1 MHRDYRFNNVKIYA
15 EITGWGKCLPPA
27 IMTNDDLATF
37 LETSDEWI
45 ETRTGIKER
54 RVSHVGTS
62 HLATIAA
69 LNALAAADVDPN
81 DLDLILVGT
90 CTADE
95 IIPNVAS
102 AVQQRIGAKYAAAFD
117 LNAAC
122 SSFLYGMHY
131 ATQAIRTG
139 AHKKV
144 LIIGAERLTRIL
156 DWTKRESAVLFGDGA
171 GAMVLE
177 ASESECGLLA
187 SHVTCDADAR
197 DVLALEFGLSFDR
210 FGFDGIMPFNFV
222 GQEIFKRAV
231 KGMNIAI
238 EKVFAETGL
247 STDDIDSL
255 IPHQANKRLIDYLAK
270 MCNVPEDK
278 TFINIQKYGNTSSA
292 TLPIAFCEA
301 VEQGMV
307 KPGDTIVSA
316 VFGGGLTCG
325 AGIIKWG
332 QRITPKRDNNLQ
344 LESNGQS
351 ALDLILPLHL
361 NTKAAWEKRQHD

>member
-1 MHRDYRFNNVKIYA
+1 MKKYA

-27 IMTNDDLATF
+27 VMTNDDLATF
-37 LETSDEWI
+37 LDTSDEWI
-45 ETRTGIKER
+45 VSRTGISER

-62 HLATIAA
+62 KLATVAA
-69 LNALAAADVDPN
+69 QNALAAAGLNPDDI
-81 DLDLILVGT
+81 DLIIVGT

-102 AVQQRIGAKYAAAFD
+102 AVQQNIGAPNAAAFD

-122 SSFLYGMHY
+122 SSFLYAMHV
-131 ATQAIRTG
+131 ATQAIQTG

-144 LIIGAERLTRIL
+144 LLIGAERLTRIL

-177 ASESECGLLA
+177 ASDEEVGLLA
-187 SHVTCDADAR
+187 SHISCDADAR
-197 DVLALEFGLSFDR
+197 DVLSLDFGLSFDR
-210 FGFDGIMPFNFV
+210 FGFDGIMQFDFV

-231 KGMNIAI
+231 KGMNAAV
-238 EKVFAETGL
+238 EKVFQQTGL
-247 STDDIDSL
+247 STEDVDAL

-270 MCNVPEDK
+270 LCKVPSEK
-278 TFINIQKYGNTSSA
+278 TVINIQNYGNTSSA

-301 VEQGMV
+301 VENGTV

-325 AGIIKWG
+325 AGLIRWG
-332 QRITPKRDNNLQ
+332 QRVTPINPPIYELEPTDLTALDMIVPMHEKTAAAWAKRD
-344 LESNGQS
+344 
-351 ALDLILPLHL
+351 
-361 NTKAAWEKRQHD
+361 K

>member
-1 MHRDYRFNNVKIYA
+1 MKKYA
-15 EITGWGKCLPPA
+15 EVTGWGKCLPPA
-27 IMTNDDLATF
+27 VLTNDDLATF
-37 LETSDEWI
+37 LDTSDEWI
-45 ETRTGIKER
+45 SSRTGIFER

-62 HLATIAA
+62 ELATIAA
-69 LNALAAADVDPN
+69 RNALAAADLDPEAI
-81 DLDLILVGT
+81 DLIIVGT

-102 AVQQRIGAKYAAAFD
+102 AVQRNIGNTRAAAFD
-117 LNAAC
+117 ANAAC
-122 SSFLYGMHY
+122 SSFLYAMHF
-131 ATQAIRTG
+131 ATQAIKTG
-139 AHKKV
+139 AHQKV

-156 DWTKRESAVLFGDGA
+156 DWSKRESAVLFGDGA

-177 ASESECGLLA
+177 ASDNPNGLLA

-231 KGMNIAI
+231 RGMSVAV

-247 STDDIDSL
+247 TTADIDVL
-255 IPHQANKRLIDYLAK
+255 IPHQANKRLIDFLAK
-270 MCNVPEDK
+270 LCNVPSEK

-292 TLPIAFCEA
+292 TLPIAYSEA
-301 VEQGMV
+301 LEQGMV
-307 KPGDTIVSA
+307 KPNDKVISA

-325 AGIIKWG
+325 AGLIQWG
-332 QRITPKRDNNLQ
+332 DRVTPLQ
-344 LESNGQS
+344 PNDHQLPSAGQS
-351 ALDLILPLHL
+351 GLDLIVPLYEK
-361 NTKAAWEKRQHD
+361 TKAAWAAREQSV

>member
-1 MHRDYRFNNVKIYA
+1 
-15 EITGWGKCLPPA
+15 
-27 IMTNDDLATF
+27 MTNDDLATF
-37 LETSDEWI
+37 LDTSDEWI
-45 ETRTGIKER
+45 RTRTGIEER
-54 RVSHVGTS
+54 RVSAVGTS
-62 HLATIAA
+62 KLATVAARNAIAA
-69 LNALAAADVDPN
+69 AGLDAN
-81 DLDLILVGT
+81 DLDLIIVGT
-90 CTADE
+90 CTPDE

-102 AVQQRIGAKYAAAFD
+102 AVQRNLGNKQAAAFD

-156 DWTKRESAVLFGDGA
+156 DWTQRESAVLFGDGA

-177 ASESECGLLA
+177 ASSEPSGLLA

-197 DVLALEFGLSFDR
+197 DVLALEFGLSFNR

-231 KGMNIAI
+231 KGMNTAV
-238 EKVFAETGL
+238 EKVFEETGL
-247 STDDIDSL
+247 TTDDINLL

-270 MCNVPEDK
+270 MCKVPEDK
-278 TFINIQKYGNTSSA
+278 TVINIQKYGNTSSA

-301 VEQGMV
+301 VEQGTV

-332 QRITPKRDNNLQ
+332 QRVTPIRDNTETLA
-344 LESNGQS
+344 SDGQS
-351 ALDLILPLHL
+351 ALELIKPLHES
-361 NTKAAWEKRQHD
+361 TKAAWEKRSHE

>member
-1 MHRDYRFNNVKIYA
+1 MKIYA

-27 IMTNDDLATF
+27 VMTNDDLATF
-37 LETSDEWI
+37 LDTSDEWI
-45 ETRTGIKER
+45 RTRTGIEER

-62 HLATIAA
+62 HLATVAA
-69 LNALAAADVDPN
+69 RNALAAADMDPN

-102 AVQQRIGAKYAAAFD
+102 AVQRDIGAKYAAAFD

-122 SSFLYGMHY
+122 SSFLYGLHY
-131 ATQAIRTG
+131 ATQAIKTG

-156 DWTKRESAVLFGDGA
+156 DWTQRDSAVLFGDGA

-177 ASESECGLLA
+177 ASTEECGLLA
-187 SHVTCDADAR
+187 SHVTCDAEAR
-197 DVLALEFGLSFDR
+197 DVLSLDFGMSFDR
-210 FGFDGIMPFNFV
+210 FGFDGIMPFSFV

-231 KGMNIAI
+231 KGMNMAV

-247 STDDIDSL
+247 TTDDIDSL

-270 MCNVPEDK
+270 MCNVPPEK
-278 TFINIQKYGNTSSA
+278 TVINIQKYGNTSSA
-292 TLPIAFCEA
+292 TLPIAFAEA
-301 VEQGMV
+301 IEQGIV
-307 KPGDTIVSA
+307 KPHDTIVSA

-325 AGIIKWG
+325 AGIIRWG
-332 QRITPKRDNNLQ
+332 SRVTPKQNNTMELPGSG
-344 LESNGQS
+344 ES

-361 NTKAAWEKRQHD
+361 QTKAAWEKRGGK

>member
-1 MHRDYRFNNVKIYA
+1 MKKYA

-27 IMTNDDLATF
+27 VMTNDDLATF
-37 LETSDEWI
+37 LDTSDEWI
-45 ETRTGIKER
+45 RTRTGIEER
-54 RVSHVGTS
+54 RVSAVGTS
-62 HLATIAA
+62 KLATVAGR
-69 LNALAAADVDPN
+69 NALAAAGLDPN

-90 CTADE
+90 CTPDE

-102 AVQQRIGAKYAAAFD
+102 AVQRDLGAKYAAAFD

-139 AHKKV
+139 VHKKV

-156 DWTKRESAVLFGDGA
+156 DWTQRESAVLFGDGA

-177 ASESECGLLA
+177 ASDDECGLLA

-197 DVLALEFGLSFDR
+197 DVLALEFGMSFDR

-231 KGMNIAI
+231 KGMNLAV
-238 EKVFAETGL
+238 EKVFQETGL
-247 STDDIDSL
+247 STADIDSL

-270 MCNVPEDK
+270 MCKVPEEK
-278 TFINIQKYGNTSSA
+278 TVINIQKYGNTSSA

-301 VEQGMV
+301 VEQGV
-307 KPGDTIVSA
+307 IKPGDTIVSA

-332 QRITPKRDNNLQ
+332 QRVTPLQ
-344 LESNGQS
+344 PNDEQLPSDGQT
-351 ALDLILPLHL
+351 ALDLILPMHQK
-361 NTKAAWEKRQHD
+361 TKAAWERREHE

>member
-1 MHRDYRFNNVKIYA
+1 MNRYA

-45 ETRTGIKER
+45 VSRTGISER

-62 HLATIAA
+62 KLATVAA
-69 LNALAAADVDPN
+69 KNALAAAGLEPDS
-81 DLDLILVGT
+81 LDLIIVGT
-90 CTADE
+90 CTPDE

-102 AVQQRIGAKYAAAFD
+102 AVQRDIGAKNAAAFD

-122 SSFLYGMHY
+122 SSFLYAMHM

-139 AHKKV
+139 AHQRV
-144 LIIGAERLTRIL
+144 LLIGAERLTRIL

-177 ASESECGLLA
+177 ASQQEAGLLA
-187 SHVTCDADAR
+187 SHISCDADAR
-197 DVLALEFGLSFDR
+197 DVLSLDFGLSFDR
-210 FGFDGIMPFNFV
+210 FGFDGIMQFDFI

-231 KGMNIAI
+231 KGMNAAV
-238 EKVFAETGL
+238 ENVFAQTGL
-247 STDDIDSL
+247 TTDDIDSL

-270 MCNVPEDK
+270 LCKVPSEK
-278 TFINIQKYGNTSSA
+278 TVINIQKYGNTSSA
-292 TLPIAFCEA
+292 TLPIAFAEA
-301 VEQGMV
+301 ADSGVI
-307 KPGDTIVSA
+307 KPGDKIISA

-325 AGIIKWG
+325 AGLIQWG
-332 QRITPKRDNNLQ
+332 DRVTPKQNNQ
-344 LESNGQS
+344 LELPPSELS
-351 ALDLILPLHL
+351 ALDMIVPLHEK
-361 NTKAAWEKRQHD
+361 TAAAWQKREQ

>member
-1 MHRDYRFNNVKIYA
+1 MKIYA

-27 IMTNDDLATF
+27 VLTNDDLATF
-37 LETSDEWI
+37 LDTSDEWI
-45 ETRTGIKER
+45 SSRTGIFER
-54 RVSHVGTS
+54 RVSHLGTS
-62 HLATIAA
+62 ELATIAA
-69 LNALAAADVDPN
+69 RNALAAADLDPN
-81 DLDLILVGT
+81 DLDLIIVGT
-90 CTADE
+90 CTPDE

-102 AVQQRIGAKYAAAFD
+102 AVQRNIGASYAAAFD
-117 LNAAC
+117 ANAAC
-122 SSFLYGMHY
+122 SSFLYAMHF

-156 DWTKRESAVLFGDGA
+156 DWTQRESAVLFGDGA

-177 ASESECGLLA
+177 ASTDESGLLA
-187 SHVTCDADAR
+187 SHVTCDAGAR
-197 DVLALEFGLSFDR
+197 DALAVNFGMGFDR
-210 FGFDGIMPFNFV
+210 FNFDGIMEFNFA

-231 KGMNIAI
+231 KGMSMAV

-247 STDDIDSL
+247 TTEDIDAL

-270 MCNVPEDK
+270 LCKVPAEK
-278 TFINIQKYGNTSSA
+278 TVINIEKYGNTSSA
-292 TLPIAFCEA
+292 TLPIAYAEA
-301 VEQGMV
+301 VEQGKI

-332 QRITPKRDNNLQ
+332 QRVTPKQPNNLQ
-344 LESNGQS
+344 LPSGTKTGLE
-351 ALDLILPLHL
+351 LILPLHEQ
-361 NTKAAWEKRQHD
+361 TKKAWEARGK

>member
-1 MHRDYRFNNVKIYA
+1 VKIYA

-37 LETSDEWI
+37 LDTSDEWI
-45 ETRTGIKER
+45 RTRTGIEER
-54 RVSHVGTS
+54 RVSYVGTS
-62 HLATIAA
+62 KLATVAA
-69 LNALAAADVDPN
+69 RNALAAAGLDAN
-81 DLDLILVGT
+81 DLDLIIVGT
-90 CTADE
+90 CTPDE

-102 AVQQRIGAKYAAAFD
+102 AVQRDLGAKYAAAFD

-177 ASESECGLLA
+177 ATTEECGLLA

-197 DVLALEFGLSFDR
+197 DVLALEFGMSFDR

-231 KGMNIAI
+231 KGMNMAV

-247 STDDIDSL
+247 TTDDIDSL

-270 MCNVPEDK
+270 MCHVPEEK
-278 TFINIQKYGNTSSA
+278 TVINIQKYGNTSSA

-301 VEQGMV
+301 VEQGIV

-332 QRITPKRDNNLQ
+332 QRVTPIRDNNETLP
-344 LESNGQS
+344 SNGQT
-351 ALDLILPLHL
+351 ALDLILPVYEG
-361 NTKAAWEKRQHD
+361 TRKAWEKREHE

>member
-1 MHRDYRFNNVKIYA
+1 MKIHA

-37 LETSDEWI
+37 LDTSDEWI
-45 ETRTGIKER
+45 RTRTGIEER
-54 RVSHVGTS
+54 RVSHLGTS
-62 HLATIAA
+62 HLATVAA
-69 LNALAAADVDPN
+69 RNALAAADLDPN
-81 DLDLILVGT
+81 ELDLILVGT
-90 CTADE
+90 CTPDE

-102 AVQQRIGAKYAAAFD
+102 AVQRDLGAKYAAAFD

-122 SSFLYGMHY
+122 SSFLYGLHY

-144 LIIGAERLTRIL
+144 LVIGAERLTRIL
-156 DWTKRESAVLFGDGA
+156 DWTRRESAVLFGDGA

-177 ASESECGLLA
+177 ASTEETGLLA

-197 DVLALEFGLSFDR
+197 DVLALEFGMSFDR
-210 FGFDGIMPFNFV
+210 FNFDGIMPFNFV

-238 EKVFAETGL
+238 DKVFAETGL
-247 STDDIDSL
+247 TTDDIDSL

-270 MCNVPEDK
+270 RCNVPESK
-278 TFINIQKYGNTSSA
+278 TVINIQKYGNTSSA
-292 TLPIAFCEA
+292 TLPIAYAEA
-301 VEQGMV
+301 LEQGII

-332 QRITPKRDNNLQ
+332 QRVTPKQDNQMQ
-344 LESNGQS
+344 LPGTDKS
-351 ALDLILPLHL
+351 ALDLILPMHL
-361 NTKAAWEKRQHD
+361 ATKKAWESRGNE